1 MTKKAAKVGVEQGAA
16 FERAAKLFG
25 VLATPVRLRIIGE
38 LCASE
43 TNVTHLLGAINVSQP
58 NMSRH
63 LNVLFKA
70 GIVSRRRSG
79 ANVIYALASP
89 SVVSIC
95 KAVCTDMDI
104 EVAKSHDAIEI

>member
-1 MTKKAAKVGVEQGAA
+1 MNKKASKAEMAQGEAI
-16 FERAAKLFG
+16 ERAAKFFG
-25 VLATPVRLRIIGE
+25 VLATPVRLKIIGE

-43 TNVTHLLGAINVSQP
+43 TNVTHLLSAINVSQP

-79 ANVIYALASP
+79 ANVFYALANP

-95 KAVCTDMDI
+95 KTVCTEMDA
-104 EVAKSHDAIEI
+104 EVASSRGSIEI

>member
-1 MTKKAAKVGVEQGAA
+1 MNKKAMKVEVAQAEA
-16 FERAAKLFG
+16 FERAARLFG
-25 VLATPVRLRIIGE
+25 VLATPVRLKIIGE
-38 LCASE
+38 LCACE
-43 TNVTHLLGAINVSQP
+43 TNVTHLLDAIKVSQP

-79 ANVIYALASP
+79 ANVIYALANP

-95 KAVCTDMDI
+95 KAVCTEMDTA
-104 EVAKSHDAIEI
+104 VASRHSAIEI

>member
-1 MTKKAAKVGVEQGAA
+1 MKKKASKAEVAQGET
-16 FERAAKLFG
+16 FERAAKFFG
-25 VLATPVRLRIIGE
+25 VLATPVRLKIIGE
-38 LCASE
+38 LCARE
-43 TNVTHLLGAINVSQP
+43 TNVTQLLGAINVSQP

-79 ANVIYALASP
+79 AHVIYALANP

-95 KAVCTDMDI
+95 KTVCSEMDTAVARSYGST
-104 EVAKSHDAIEI
+104 EI

>member
-1 MTKKAAKVGVEQGAA
+1 MNKKASKVVTAQGEA
-16 FERAAKLFG
+16 FERAAKFFG
-25 VLATPVRLRIIGE
+25 VLATPVRLKIIGE

-43 TNVTHLLGAINVSQP
+43 TNVTHLLSAINVSQP

-79 ANVIYALASP
+79 ANVIYALANP

-95 KAVCTDMDI
+95 KTVCTEMDT
-104 EVAKSHDAIEI
+104 ELARSHGSKEI

>member
-1 MTKKAAKVGVEQGAA
+1 MKKKASKADRAQGET
-16 FERAAKLFG
+16 FERAAKFFG
-25 VLATPVRLRIIGE
+25 VLATPVRLKIIGE

-43 TNVTHLLGAINVSQP
+43 TNVTHLLDAIDVSQP

-79 ANVIYALASP
+79 ANVFYALANP

-95 KAVCTDMDI
+95 KAVCTEMDT
-104 EVAKSHDAIEI
+104 EVAIGHD